1 MEGEQE
7 GGGVTVPPAWAAA
20 ISSGEFAPGG
30 PESYL
35 ATTIPGRGG
44 GGGGEGGRGGGT
56 AYLNLVNWENFSG
69 GGGGG
74 GGGAEGGRGAPHMR
88 VVVRSRLHTQ
98 PPPTARGVR

>member
-1 MEGEQE
+1 
-7 GGGVTVPPAWAAA
+7 VTVPPAWAAA

-35 ATTIPGRGG
+35 ATTMSGGEGG
-44 GGGGEGGRGGGT
+44 GGGREGGT

-69 GGGGG
+69 GGGAGG
-74 GGGAEGGRGAPHMR
+74 GKGGREGGRGAPHMR

-98 PPPTARGVR
+98 PLPTARGGR